1 MIKEFLI
8 HLAHKINC
16 NIRPKKPFSGRGILL
31 NWAHKILTEPT
42 GPLTIKTLDGFKLR
56 IDPVKDKGVERAVY
70 FTGTYEAGTLHVL
83 GHLLKAGDVY
93 FDIGSNIGLMAV
105 FAAHKVGKKGAVHA
119 FEPEPETY
127 TILQHNC
134 KINSLKNVVLNNVAL
149 GAQQTEAT
157 IYANLDIN
165 RGAASLVRQDGSAGK
180 KVSVTTLDKY
190 LSVSSIS
197 SIQVMKIDIEGY
209 EMEMLKG
216 ATKLLSSKDAPV
228 ICIEYSRDVEHT
240 GDATGIY
247 DFIKSINDYRVF
259 KFTVWKGEVCP
270 LQEVLS
276 KADLP
281 QHDNIFCFLPQQLLQ
296 ADRSLFKN
304 EKT

>member
-1 MIKEFLI
+1 MIKAFLI
-8 HLAHKINC
+8 HLAHKIKFH
-16 NIRPKKPFSGRGILL
+16 IQPKKPFSGRGILL
-31 NWAHKILTEPT
+31 KWAHKILTEPT

-56 IDPVKDKGVERAVY
+56 IDPVKDKGVERVIY

-83 GHLLKAGDVY
+83 GHLLKAGNIYLDV
-93 FDIGSNIGLMAV
+93 GSNIGLMAI
-105 FAAHKVGKKGAVHA
+105 FAARNVGKKGQVHA

-127 TILQHNC
+127 TILEHNC
-134 KINSLKNVVLNNVAL
+134 RINSLKNIVLNNVAL
-149 GAQQTEAT
+149 GAEEKEAT
-157 IYANLDIN
+157 IYANLDTN

-180 KVSVTTLDKY
+180 KISVTTLDAY
-190 LSVSSIS
+190 LAAHSIGR
-197 SIQVMKIDIEGY
+197 IQVMKIDIEGY

-240 GDATGIY
+240 GDATDIY
-247 DFIKSINDYRVF
+247 DFIKGINEYRVF
-259 KFTVWKGEVCP
+259 KFSVWKGEVCP
-270 LQEVLS
+270 LQEVYS

-296 ADRSLFKN
+296 AAPSLFKN